1 MKWTVSL
8 LSLCLAAQPIKW
20 PASFEKLA
28 KKSSETVDV
37 TLDSSMLHM
46 ASKFISDGDQV
57 KVKKT
62 IEGLQ
67 GIFIKSFTFEKPG
80 EYSKSDV
87 EEIRSQIKETEWK
100 RIVKVMSKGDQ
111 ENVEIYIRQVNG
123 KNSGLFVLSAEP
135 TELTIVQIVGAINLD
150 DLSNLEG
157 LGVPKIELKEK
168 KDE

>member
-1 MKWTVSL
+1 MKWIVSL
-8 LSLCLAAQPIKW
+8 LSLCLTAQPIKW

-37 TLDSSMLHM
+37 TLDSSMLRM

-57 KVKKT
+57 KIKKT
-62 IEGLQ
+62 VEGLQ

-100 RIVKVMSKGDQ
+100 RIVQVVKKGE
-111 ENVEIYIRQVNG
+111 ENTEIYIRQVNG

-150 DLSNLEG
+150 DLSDLEG

-168 KDE
+168 KEE